1 MTFTFL
7 DPHNR
12 HCRLFHQSYKE
23 CMCPLID
30 HIVGFLDWGLNPRT
44 WSGGQAR
51 CGHLTFILFASLVI
65 KTPWKTCWEHVIIL
79 LMWKGLLINTTL
91 DKVGPI
97 LCNLIPCG
105 KTEGIFQMRVLHIC
119 SFVLGLPLAGY
130 IAHTGD
136 ADDSDGFAPS
146 SIPPFLL
153 YTRYLSG
160 GKILFLQ

>member
-7 DPHNR
+7 DPHNH
-12 HCRLFHQSYKE
+12 HCRLFHQSYE
-23 CMCPLID
+23 ESLCPLID
-30 HIVGFLDWGLNPRT
+30 HIVGFLDWGLDPRT

-65 KTPWKTCWEHVIIL
+65 KTPWKTYWEHVIIL
-79 LMWKGLLINTTL
+79 LMWRRRMIFNTTL
-91 DKVGPI
+91 NNKEGPI

-136 ADDSDGFAPS
+136 ADDSDGSILHPS
-146 SIPPFLL
+146 FPTLH
-153 YTRYLSG
+153 
-160 GKILFLQ
+160 

>member
-1 MTFTFL
+1 MIF
-7 DPHNR
+7 
-12 HCRLFHQSYKE
+12 
-23 CMCPLID
+23 
-30 HIVGFLDWGLNPRT
+30 
-44 WSGGQAR
+44 
-51 CGHLTFILFASLVI
+51 
-65 KTPWKTCWEHVIIL
+65 
-79 LMWKGLLINTTL
+79 NTTL
-91 DKVGPI
+91 NNKEGPI

-105 KTEGIFQMRVLHIC
+105 KTEGIFQMSVLHIC

-160 GKILFLQ
+160 GTLLFLQ